1 MGTLSNTDY
10 QRRVRV
16 CVFGTPL
23 RNSANSLTCYTYH
36 IYMRLPLKARQI
48 THLAFIILLC
58 IKAVVRVECAMV
70 SCAQLFDVLGLAGE
84 DGDRMGHNDGQ
95 QALCENN
102 IEAILPN
109 LLSFLLFFSLSHS
122 FARAWMRDIIQFAS
136 RKTRSRTK

>member
-1 MGTLSNTDY
+1 
-10 QRRVRV
+10 
-16 CVFGTPL
+16 
-23 RNSANSLTCYTYH
+23 
-36 IYMRLPLKARQI
+36 MRLPLKARQI

-109 LLSFLLFFSLSHS
+109 LLSFLLFFFLSHS